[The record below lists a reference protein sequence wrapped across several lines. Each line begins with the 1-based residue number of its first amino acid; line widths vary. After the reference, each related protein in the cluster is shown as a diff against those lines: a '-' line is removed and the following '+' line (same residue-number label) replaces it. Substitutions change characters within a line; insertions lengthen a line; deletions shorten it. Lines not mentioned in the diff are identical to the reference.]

1 MKTNLRFFLLFIFV
15 FLGQVVNAKDFEVNG
30 IAYNVVSL
38 SDLTCEVTRNNQYFS
53 PSYIPA
59 HVTYKGR
66 TFTVLGIGDNAFDGS
81 NVSDITFFYLCTW
94 KQV

>member
-38 SDLTCEVTRNNQYFS
+38 SDLTCEVETTN
-53 PSYIPA
+53 
-59 HVTYKGR
+59 TL
-66 TFTVLGIGDNAFDGS
+66 VLVIF
-81 NVSDITFFYLCTW
+81 LHM
-94 KQV
+94 